1 MISCTKLIIA
11 QLRHY
16 SKYMN
21 LASVNY
27 GIAMLF
33 SIKQS
38 GGDTG
43 SFGSIVCI

>member
-1 MISCTKLIIA
+1 MISCTELIIA

-21 LASVNY
+21 LALINY
-27 GIAMLF
+27 GTMLF
-33 SIKQS
+33 SIKQG